1 MADPIA
7 ARWLADLVLV
17 VHTAFVLFVVGGQ
30 VLILCGW
37 WRRWAWTRQP
47 LFRWLHLLAIG
58 VVVLEAWVGWVCPL
72 TALEETLRRAHGG
85 AGYGGAGFIAHWLHW
100 LVFWRA
106 PPWVFTVVYTAFA
119 LLVALSFWR
128 YPPRRRPRTQSPG
141 STAQYGP

>member
-1 MADPIA
+1 MADPVA

-58 VVVLEAWVGWVCPL
+58 VVVLEAWIGWVCPL
-72 TALEETLRRAHGG
+72 TALEDTLRRVYGG
-85 AGYGGAGFIAHWLHW
+85 AGYGGAGFIAH
-100 LVFWRA
+100 
-106 PPWVFTVVYTAFA
+106 
-119 LLVALSFWR
+119 
-128 YPPRRRPRTQSPG
+128 
-141 STAQYGP
+141 